1 MSDEEKILEL
11 LSLHHSTDGL
21 NVAGLQ
27 HLAAHSEVQT
37 VSTGD
42 VLHEAGEAA
51 TSLLL
56 ILRGQ
61 LKLVSENAEE
71 NEAAAHLLRRDDQF
85 GLLSLLAE
93 QSIPYRVI
101 ADEDSTL
108 LQISAENIP
117 DLFQKLPLWRRNL
130 MKSLGHKIRGQI
142 MKNRP
147 RTQTRIVAIFHT
159 SEKTRSITNLIADQL
174 NALDEKIAILTDDIE
189 SQKQGPATLIS
200 IIDERGALLPIEE
213 LRRMVVELKD
223 YDRVFLDA
231 MQSHAEPQLSLLRS
245 SCDRLLWLV
254 TPEKAEVTERLLSG
268 QHIDTPELSKKQRWI
283 WILEP
288 DQSVAPFVS
297 GLSEIV
303 GRDFKL
309 PFSQT
314 AVTIAGRQR
323 QGLHR
328 IIHDLRNIRLGL
340 AMGGGAARGMAHLG
354 VLQALD
360 AAGLVVDEIS
370 GTSVGAM
377 VGCMYAAGMSPEL
390 TAGYF
395 ARDLTPSRL
404 ESALP
409 KGEDLYL
416 VRKYRSNEWD
426 GMLRN
431 YLEDWQFEQLVT
443 PMNTVTVDLI
453 SASQVVRTGG
463 DVVNAIL
470 ESINLPGLSVPICR
484 DGMALVDGGI
494 LNVLPADVL
503 VNAGADY
510 VIGVNVSSQLTPEF
524 AGNRPDTPTEK
535 MKAPNAFDTA
545 VRMLMVQQKNMRK
558 IGSQPAD
565 FTIAPDVSGF
575 ELSDFQHAVELAE
588 IGRISAEENLSQL
601 KKELESL
608 DACLTLD

>member
-1 MSDEEKILEL
+1 
-11 LSLHHSTDGL
+11 
-21 NVAGLQ
+21 
-27 HLAAHSEVQT
+27 
-37 VSTGD
+37 
-42 VLHEAGEAA
+42 
-51 TSLLL
+51 
-56 ILRGQ
+56 
-61 LKLVSENAEE
+61 
-71 NEAAAHLLRRDDQF
+71 
-85 GLLSLLAE
+85 
-93 QSIPYRVI
+93 
-101 ADEDSTL
+101 
-108 LQISAENIP
+108 
-117 DLFQKLPLWRRNL
+117 
-130 MKSLGHKIRGQI
+130 
-142 MKNRP
+142 
-147 RTQTRIVAIFHT
+147 
-159 SEKTRSITNLIADQL
+159 
-174 NALDEKIAILTDDIE
+174 
-189 SQKQGPATLIS
+189 
-200 IIDERGALLPIEE
+200 
-213 LRRMVVELKD
+213 
-223 YDRVFLDA
+223 
-231 MQSHAEPQLSLLRS
+231 
-245 SCDRLLWLV
+245 
-254 TPEKAEVTERLLSG
+254 
-268 QHIDTPELSKKQRWI
+268 
-283 WILEP
+283 
-288 DQSVAPFVS
+288 
-297 GLSEIV
+297 
-303 GRDFKL
+303 
-309 PFSQT
+309 
-314 AVTIAGRQR
+314 
-323 QGLHR
+323 
-328 IIHDLRNIRLGL
+328 
-340 AMGGGAARGMAHLG
+340 
-354 VLQALD
+354 
-360 AAGLVVDEIS
+360 
-370 GTSVGAM
+370 
-377 VGCMYAAGMSPEL
+377 MYAAGMSPEL

-431 YLEDWQFEQLVT
+431 YLEYWQFEQLVT

-510 VIGVNVSSQLTPEF
+510 VIGVNVSAQLIPEF

-601 KKELESL
+601 KTELESL
-608 DACLTLD
+608 DACLTLK